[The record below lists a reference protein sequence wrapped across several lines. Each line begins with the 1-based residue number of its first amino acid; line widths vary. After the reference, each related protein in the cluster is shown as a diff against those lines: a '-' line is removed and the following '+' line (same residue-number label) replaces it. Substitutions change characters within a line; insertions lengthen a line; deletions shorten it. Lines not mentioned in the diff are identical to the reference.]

1 MPRSNESTYFSETQ
15 NDQDMKPL
23 IDTKS
28 IKTLKYSDYRKALK
42 RDRKWLPKGQAIIFL
57 GQYRFADN
65 KKGLGV
71 LIFKKLAAAKQVFKE
86 LKKGG
91 VPTPKIAI
99 GSYQLEKESSKAALK
114 VNLLRGGLSM
124 EKIKLEGKL
133 LFSPL
138 WKVDMKFGQAQ
149 PNASDTTDNTGM
161 ATQDETKA
169 MGSSMNN
176 PVDHSMGMGGDS
188 TMETTETERN
198 VVRSSSYEAFTTYQK
213 ETYPTVLGGKH
224 PSDYQAALE
233 QVKIWLTVVQGEGKA
248 APKNQQASYKA
259 WAKEI
264 YSFGLAIKT
273 ALTELLQQTNE
284 QKTQLQQLAKQY
296 MVQGKRYKKGSSPG
310 IQHEAWKALQIMQQE
325 LRAITPHP
333 STEKAHQQLTS
344 KLDALLATSENTTAT
359 QESAS
364 KEQIDLLKGRIQGL
378 LGRYPVNKNQLK
390 KAS

>member
-1 MPRSNESTYFSETQ
+1 
-15 NDQDMKPL
+15 MKPFVEASML
-23 IDTKS
+23 
-28 IKTLKYSDYRKALK
+28 KTLKYTEYKKLLK
-42 RDRKWLPKGQAIIFL
+42 RDRKWLGKGQAIIFL

-91 VPTPKIAI
+91 VPNPKIAI
-99 GSYQLEKESSKAALK
+99 GSYQLEKESSKAVLK

-138 WKVDMKFGQAQ
+138 WKVDMKFCQVQQNG
-149 PNASDTTDNTGM
+149 SDTTGNTGM
-161 ATQDETKA
+161 AAQEETKA
-169 MGSSMNN
+169 MGGSMNN
-176 PVDHSMGMGGDS
+176 PVDHSMGKVDKHESGAMATSNGMGGDS
-188 TMETTETERN
+188 TMETTETEQN

-213 ETYPTVLGGKH
+213 ETYPTVQEGKD

-233 QVKIWLTVVQGEGKA
+233 QVKTWLTAVQGEGKT
-248 APKNQQASYKA
+248 APKNQQANYKA

-264 YSFGLAIKT
+264 HSFGLAIKT

-310 IQHEAWKALQIMQQE
+310 IQHEAWKVLQIMQQE

-344 KLDALLATSENTTAT
+344 KLDALLATSENTTAA
-359 QESAS
+359 QEPAS
-364 KEQIDLLKGRIQGL
+364 KEQIDLLKGRIRGL
-378 LGRYPVNKNQLK
+378 LDRYQQFRQ
-390 KAS
+390 AS